1 MTENLPFVNMKKNRG
16 TSKALN
22 MNGHRKKESI
32 LFIVSGP
39 SGVGKSTLC
48 DYLEKEVA
56 SLKFSVSTTT
66 RPIRGSEVDGWDYI
80 FTDEEQFKKLID
92 QDEFLEWAIVHDHY
106 YGTQKKIVDTLIEE
120 GVDAIV
126 DIDVQGGLSIK
137 KNDPSAVLIFIAP
150 PKLSDL
156 EQRLDNRGT
165 DNSKTIKTR
174 LENARIEMQSI
185 KSYDYLIVNDSL
197 EESKELIKSII
208 TTERYKVH
216 RTDPEF
222 IQEILNKFKAAADL
236 KL

>member
-1 MTENLPFVNMKKNRG
+1 MKKNRG